1 MKIHKYNEMYRWLI
15 RPRDKFSKE
24 EKKEIDENFYAE
36 RDSGLGGIMGVN
48 KRKAKQK
55 KIFYGQ
61 PTND

>member
-1 MKIHKYNEMYRWLI
+1 MYRWLI

-24 EKKEIDENFYAE
+24 EKKEIVENFYAE

-55 KIFYGQ
+55 KIFYGR